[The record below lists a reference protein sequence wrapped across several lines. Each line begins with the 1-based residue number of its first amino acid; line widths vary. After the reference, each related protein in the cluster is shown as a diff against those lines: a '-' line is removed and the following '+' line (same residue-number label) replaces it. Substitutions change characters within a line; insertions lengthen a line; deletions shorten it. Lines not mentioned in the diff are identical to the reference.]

1 VSPQAPTPERPRYLL
16 RADMINASGA
26 MLMKGTVI
34 DFDGVPGTFMTP
46 LNSLARTRMI
56 DAGIDPD
63 RPRTIYAR

>member
-1 VSPQAPTPERPRYLL
+1 MTSDALTHEQPRYLL

-34 DFDGVPGTFMTP
+34 DFAGVPGTFMAP

-56 DAGIDPD
+56 DAGLDPD
-63 RPRTIYAR
+63 RPRTVYSR